1 MLNNNLKPLQEN
13 EIAGA
18 VTANAIIRH
27 LQGMNS
33 LSEFLSIE
41 PNGQGSVNF
50 DFDDNSFIKI
60 ILGMVKEAQEFEFD
74 FKGSISNGNLSVSSG
89 KVYFPD
95 AVVSV
100 SGGTFDDDDTVH
112 IVLTGSASGS
122 ISGQLATGGVSGI
135 VTSATTMLLPLM
147 TTATINGEKVVKYYH
162 VGDYVFNWRPPA
174 WCTGYDASK
183 QQALTHGINGFA
195 PEWIEIGDCEEE

>member
-33 LSEFLSIE
+33 LSEFLAIE

-50 DFDDNSFIKI
+50 DFDANSFIKV
-60 ILGMVKEAQEFEFD
+60 ILGMVKDTQELEFS
-74 FKGSISNGNLSVSSG
+74 FKGSISNGNLHVSSG

-95 AVVSV
+95 TVVSV
-100 SGGTFDDDDTVH
+100 SGGTFDEDDTVH

-174 WCTGYDASK
+174 WCANYDASK

-195 PEWIEIGDCEEE
+195 PEWVEIGDCEE